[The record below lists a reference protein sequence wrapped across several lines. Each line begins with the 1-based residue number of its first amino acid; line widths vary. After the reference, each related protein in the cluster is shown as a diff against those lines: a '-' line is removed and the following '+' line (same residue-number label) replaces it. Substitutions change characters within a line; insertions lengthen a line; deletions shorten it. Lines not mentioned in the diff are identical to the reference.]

1 VHREDVTK
9 VFALL
14 ETRPPSWYDY
24 VLEHIKS
31 VECKS
36 GEPLSFT
43 QTENVISNLML
54 GATVYPEVMI
64 SSDIYSDGH
73 DEINIYFMAG
83 ALVHKSCHIR
93 QMHEG
98 WRWFTMTAY
107 DSEKE
112 CMMADGGNLYKDIG
126 APRWIIII
134 WNQGIIDK
142 RTTTSDDDDGF
153 FCVGMVL
160 AVPEGSGVFSLKP
173 S

>member
-14 ETRPPSWYDY
+14 ETSPPSWYDY

-73 DEINIYFMAG
+73 DEINIFFMAG
-83 ALVHKSCHIR
+83 ALVHESCHIR
-93 QMHEG
+93 HMHEG
-98 WRWFTMTAY
+98 RWFTMTAY

-112 CMMADGGNLYKDIG
+112 CMMTDGGNLYK
-126 APRWIIII
+126 
-134 WNQGIIDK
+134 K
-142 RTTTSDDDDGF
+142 T
-153 FCVGMVL
+153 
-160 AVPEGSGVFSLKP
+160 
-173 S
+173 